1 MKESI
6 KIAFAALAILS
17 LIAGGVWLDNHL
29 PGPNPIETRLHP

>member
-17 LIAGGVWLDNHL
+17 LLAGGVWLDNNM
-29 PGPNPIETRLHP
+29 PGLNPTETRLHP